1 MVQIK
6 LLPKEQALK
15 KQRSGHSKNLRLK
28 QKKNYQRLIYNAPC
42 QLMKLH
48 PRHESLFW
56 GTQIHVLD
64 MLLDLQ

>member
-6 LLPKEQALK
+6 LLPKEQALE

-28 QKKNYQRLIYNAPC
+28 QKNYQRLICDVPC

-48 PRHESLFW
+48 RWHDSLFW
-56 GTQIHVLD
+56 KT
-64 MLLDLQ
+64 